1 MSQPSATGASQC
13 NLIGY
18 NTSEPQSDGRAT
30 CNLLGYK
37 SRGTKTG
44 FEVRRVADGTEPAAG
59 AGATTDGG
67 LVWLVGAGPGDPE
80 LMTLKARRLV
90 AEADAIVHDALIPR
104 EVLGWAREGA
114 ELFDVGK
121 RCGAHAA
128 RQDEINAL
136 LVRLARAGRRVV
148 RLKGGDPSVFGR
160 VGEEL
165 AAVRMAGVACEVVPG
180 VTAALAAA
188 AALQVPLTD
197 RRASPA
203 VVFIT
208 GHAAPDAGHAPI
220 DWAAYAR
227 LDATLCIYM
236 GVRSLGRIAGELAAG
251 GRALETPVALVSAA
265 ATLEQQIQI
274 ATLGTAAA
282 VADAVALPTPAL
294 VIVGEVVRAAQIAVA
309 WRAPENALPCDGAA
323 S

>member
-1 MSQPSATGASQC
+1 MSGDERKA
-13 NLIGY
+13 
-18 NTSEPQSDGRAT
+18 GR
-30 CNLLGYK
+30 
-37 SRGTKTG
+37 
-44 FEVRRVADGTEPAAG
+44 
-59 AGATTDGG
+59 
-67 LVWLVGAGPGDPE
+67 VWLVGAGPGDPE

-104 EVLGWAREGA
+104 EVLGWARGDA

-128 RQDEINAL
+128 RQEEINAL

-165 AAVRMAGVACEVVPG
+165 AALRAAGVACEVVPG
-180 VTAALAAA
+180 VTAACAAA
-188 AALQVPLTD
+188 AVLQLPLTD
-197 RRASPA
+197 RCASPA
-203 VVFIT
+203 VVFVT

-227 LDATLCIYM
+227 LDSTLCVYM
-236 GVRSLGRIAGELAAG
+236 GVRSFGRIAGELIAG
-251 GRALETPVALVSAA
+251 GRPVDTPVALVSAA
-265 ATLEQQIQI
+265 ATPQQQIQV

-282 VADAVALPTPAL
+282 VADAMALPTPAL
-294 VIVGEVVRAAQIAVA
+294 VIVGEVVRAAEIAA
-309 WRAPENALPCDGAA
+309 SWRAPENALPCAGTA

>member
-1 MSQPSATGASQC
+1 MSTALNVGPDGCNPFDDKLAEPS
-13 NLIGY
+13 L
-18 NTSEPQSDGRAT
+18 RK
-30 CNLLGYK
+30 CNLLGDT
-37 SRGTKTG
+37 SP
-44 FEVRRVADGTEPAAG
+44 EAG
-59 AGATTDGG
+59 GVGR
-67 LVWLVGAGPGDPE
+67 VWLVGAGPGDPE
-80 LMTLKARRLV
+80 LMTIKARRLV

-104 EVLGWAREGA
+104 EVLGWKREGA

-136 LVRLARAGRRVV
+136 LVRLALAGKRVV

-165 AAVRMAGVACEVVPG
+165 AALRAAGVPCEVVPG

-203 VVFIT
+203 VVLVT
-208 GHAAPDAGHAPI
+208 GHAAPEAGHAPI
-220 DWAAYAR
+220 DWRAYGR

-236 GVRSLGRIAGELAAG
+236 GVRSLGRIASELAAG
-251 GRALETPVALVSAA
+251 GRSRETPVALVSAA
-265 ATLEQQIQI
+265 ATPEQRIQV

-282 VADAVALPTPAL
+282 VADAVMLPTPAL
-294 VIVGEVVRAAQIAVA
+294 VIVGEVVRVAEIAAR
-309 WRAPENALPCDGAA
+309 WRAPENALPCASAA

>member
-1 MSQPSATGASQC
+1 MGAEA
-13 NLIGY
+13 L
-18 NTSEPQSDGRAT
+18 GR
-30 CNLLGYK
+30 
-37 SRGTKTG
+37 
-44 FEVRRVADGTEPAAG
+44 
-59 AGATTDGG
+59 
-67 LVWLVGAGPGDPE
+67 VWLVGAGPGDPE

-90 AEADAIVHDALIPR
+90 TEADAVVHDALIPR
-104 EVLGWAREGA
+104 QVLAWARDGA

-128 RQDEINAL
+128 RQEEINAL
-136 LVRLARAGRRVV
+136 LVRLARAGKRVV

-165 AAVRMAGVACEVVPG
+165 SALRAAGVACEVVPG

-208 GHAAPDAGHAPI
+208 GHAAPEAGHAPI
-220 DWAAYAR
+220 DWRAYGR

-251 GRALETPVALVSAA
+251 GRASATPVALVSAVATA
-265 ATLEQQIQI
+265 AQQIQL

-282 VADAVALPTPAL
+282 VADAPALPSPAL
-294 VIVGEVVRAAQIAVA
+294 VIVGEVVRAADIVA
-309 WRAPENALPCDGAA
+309 NWRAPENALPCARAA

>member
-1 MSQPSATGASQC
+1 MSNATRQPIPC

-18 NTSEPQSDGRAT
+18 RAAASPERKS
-30 CNLLGYK
+30 NLLGY
-37 SRGTKTG
+37 SLNDVEG
-44 FEVRRVADGTEPAAG
+44 RV
-59 AGATTDGG
+59 
-67 LVWLVGAGPGDPE
+67 WFVGAGPGDPE

-104 EVLGWAREGA
+104 EVLAWARAGA

-136 LVRLARAGRRVV
+136 LVRLAGAGKRVV

-165 AAVRMAGVACEVVPG
+165 GALREAGVACEVVPG
-180 VTAALAAA
+180 VTAACAAA

-208 GHAAPDAGHAPI
+208 GHAAPEAGHAPI

-227 LDATLCIYM
+227 LDATLCVYM
-236 GVRSLGRIAGELAAG
+236 GVRSFGRIAGELVAG
-251 GRALETPVALVSAA
+251 GRSVDTPVALVSAA
-265 ATLEQQIQI
+265 ATPAQQIQV

-294 VIVGEVVRAAQIAVA
+294 VIVGEVVRAAEIARA
-309 WRAPENALPCDGAA
+309 WRVPGNALPCADATR
-323 S
+323 

>member
-1 MSQPSATGASQC
+1 MEEVGSC
-13 NLIGY
+13 
-18 NTSEPQSDGRAT
+18 GR
-30 CNLLGYK
+30 
-37 SRGTKTG
+37 
-44 FEVRRVADGTEPAAG
+44 
-59 AGATTDGG
+59 
-67 LVWLVGAGPGDPE
+67 VWLVGAGPGDPE
-80 LMTLKARRLV
+80 LMTLKAQRLV

-104 EVLGWAREGA
+104 AVLGWARVGA
-114 ELFDVGK
+114 ERFDVGK

-160 VGEEL
+160 AGEEL
-165 AAVRMAGVACEVVPG
+165 AALRAAGVACEVVPG

-188 AALQVPLTD
+188 AALQAPLTD

-203 VVFIT
+203 VVFLT
-208 GHAAPDAGHAPI
+208 GHVAPGAGHAPI

-227 LDATLCIYM
+227 LDATLCVYM
-236 GVRSLGRIAGELAAG
+236 GVRSFGRIAGELVAAG
-251 GRALETPVALVSAA
+251 RPVDTPVALVSAA
-265 ATLEQQIQI
+265 ATPAQQIQV

-282 VADAVALPTPAL
+282 VADAMAWPTPAL
-294 VIVGEVVRAAQIAVA
+294 VIVGEVVRAAEIARV
-309 WRAPENALPCDGAA
+309 WRAPENALPRAGAA

>member
-1 MSQPSATGASQC
+1 MSGMPSAASENC
-13 NLIGY
+13 HLIGDKPAELPPR
-18 NTSEPQSDGRAT
+18 N
-30 CNLLGYK
+30 CNLLGYT
-37 SRGTKTG
+37 SL
-44 FEVRRVADGTEPAAG
+44 G
-59 AGATTDGG
+59 AGVEGC
-67 LVWLVGAGPGDPE
+67 VWLVGAGPGDAE

-90 AEADAIVHDALIPR
+90 ETADALVHDALIPR
-104 EVLGWAREGA
+104 EVLGWARRDA

-128 RQDEINAL
+128 RQKEINAL
-136 LVRLARAGRRVV
+136 LVRLARAGKRVV
-148 RLKGGDPSVFGR
+148 RLKGGDPSMFGR

-165 AAVRMAGVACEVVPG
+165 DALRAAGIACEVVPG

-203 VVFIT
+203 VVFVT

-227 LDATLCIYM
+227 LDATLCVYM
-236 GVRSLGRIAGELAAG
+236 GVRSFGRIASELAAG

-265 ATLEQQIQI
+265 ATPAQQIQV

-294 VIVGEVVRAAQIAVA
+294 VIIGEVVRAAEIATS
-309 WRAPENALPCDGAA
+309 WRMPENALPCAGTA

>member
-1 MSQPSATGASQC
+1 
-13 NLIGY
+13 
-18 NTSEPQSDGRAT
+18 
-30 CNLLGYK
+30 
-37 SRGTKTG
+37 
-44 FEVRRVADGTEPAAG
+44 
-59 AGATTDGG
+59 
-67 LVWLVGAGPGDPE
+67 
-80 LMTLKARRLV
+80 MTLKARRLV
-90 AEADAIVHDALIPR
+90 ESADAIVHDALIPR
-104 EVLGWAREGA
+104 EVLGWTREGA

-136 LVRLARAGRRVV
+136 LVRLARAGKRVV

-165 AAVRMAGVACEVVPG
+165 SALRAAGVACEAVPG
-180 VTAALAAA
+180 VTAACAAA

-208 GHAAPDAGHAPI
+208 GHAAPEVGHAPI
-220 DWAAYAR
+220 DWHAYGR
-227 LDATLCIYM
+227 LDATLCVYM
-236 GVRSLGRIAGELAAG
+236 GVRSLGRIASELAAG
-251 GRALETPVALVSAA
+251 GRASETPVALVSAA
-265 ATLEQQIQI
+265 ATAEQQIQL

-282 VADAVALPTPAL
+282 VADAMALPTPAL
-294 VIVGEVVRAAQIAVA
+294 VIIGEVVRAAEIAAA
-309 WRAPENALPCDGAA
+309 WRAPENALPHAAAA